1 MSGWVLFWSN
11 DAWNIGL
18 ISLVNRA
25 EEIVLELFFLQLCH
39 SCVLQRFFRPQ
50 FERLPKCLI
59 FSLTSQCSLKNHHEM
74 ESTKYQ
80 YNVYRFCI
88 NNFSRWIL
96 IESVEPVSSSYVA
109 FFFFF
114 FFKCR
119 GLWKEL
125 SKLFPTAISANL
137 FCWKVSN
144 RCRKWNDDVNPLDH
158 EQFWCQHV
166 EPFFPTKHS
175 HPVGIYLLKVNY
187 RNTIVSFWCLYCQLW
202 TYFTPCFSVSFVN
215 FKHVIAGWAS
225 TYCHIDCVYNI
236 LFWFTFY

>member
-1 MSGWVLFWSN
+1 MRWNPPSISTMFIGFASIISVAEFWLN
-11 DAWNIGL
+11 LLN
-18 ISLVNRA
+18 
-25 EEIVLELFFLQLCH
+25 
-39 SCVLQRFFRPQ
+39 Q
-50 FERLPKCLI
+50 FPLHML
-59 FSLTSQCSLKNHHEM
+59 H
-74 ESTKYQ
+74 
-80 YNVYRFCI
+80 
-88 NNFSRWIL
+88 
-96 IESVEPVSSSYVA
+96 